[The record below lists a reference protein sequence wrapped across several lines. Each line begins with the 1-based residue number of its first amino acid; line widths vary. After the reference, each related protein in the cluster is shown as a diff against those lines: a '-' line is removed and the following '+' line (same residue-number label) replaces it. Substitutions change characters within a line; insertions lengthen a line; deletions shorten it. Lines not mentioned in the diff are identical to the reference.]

1 MNRRVNFDVLFIIF
15 LSLVCTVC
23 ILFKTSLPSPRLLNI
38 FSYVFL
44 ANVIFLSFTYKSTI
58 HLELIIV
65 WGVKSGSRRN
75 FFFHIDTTAQHYLK
89 KIPSLHSVHHSVI
102 FLTNQGLC
110 MCRSLSVLLVYLPIL
125 MPILYCF
132 SYHCFIISFNT
143 QQVSSPFPLLF
154 VLLFQDCLG
163 YCWSFNFH
171 INVKTRLTIST
182 KIQLHLDAV
191 TSGLQFFLIFHL
203 KRSYY

>member
-1 MNRRVNFDVLFIIF
+1 MNRRVNSDVLFIIF

-23 ILFKTSLPSPRLLNI
+23 ILFKTSLPSPRL

-44 ANVIFLSFTYKSTI
+44 CKCCIFMFYIQIYNSSGI
-58 HLELIIV
+58 DHCVGCEV
-65 WGVKSGSRRN
+65 GVKMQF
-75 FFFHIDTTAQHYLK
+75 FFFHIVTTAQHYLK

-132 SYHCFIISFNT
+132 SYHCFIVSFNT
-143 QQVSSPFPLLF
+143 QQLSSPFPLLF

-171 INVKTRLTIST
+171 INFKTRLTIST